1 MRQWLLVAILLLEVY
16 AVSEAQRRPE
26 DEPLLDWT
34 ACYQYRDS
42 ITHPAGVIKP
52 ADVDRARA
60 NIARYAWAQ
69 RYAAGVEAQA
79 RARLSELTPEYIVR
93 MIPETTPGDTLF
105 TPCPAC
111 RDQGKPAHPHGQWHW
126 PVEDPDHLVCKVCGT
141 VFPND
146 QYPESIVLRTTYGK
160 PQELSFYGGPG
171 FQIFSYVGRPS
182 FSGNIRACKVAY
194 MVGVLRNC
202 AEAYLLTGDVEF
214 ATAVR
219 AILLRLADVYPNWL
233 VHVGYG
239 EYADMDPHIAALNI
253 DNLPADELTPGPT
266 KPDRKLHTGYWSA
279 GRSSAVGMD
288 AGFVRAVTEAYDF
301 TCEAQRDG
309 QPLYTEDERRRIERN
324 LILEST
330 VLLVADKS
338 VNNKSVG
345 NATAVALVGM
355 TLGHP
360 GMVRFGLDVFMDTVN
375 EWFLADGGT
384 SESWS
389 YAEMTLSG
397 IWALGQAFRGYSD
410 PPGYA
415 DAAGQRLQGIDLYH
429 DTNYKL
435 AWQAMFN
442 GLQGDLRYPPLADG
456 HKTSALGADFVE
468 LMAANYPENEQ
479 YMALLREVAGPD
491 LARGHAHHALYFRE
505 PGLEEKPSPPLTLPD
520 YVFPA
525 LQIGYLRSGHTG
537 RDSALVLSASDWGG
551 HHHNDSLSLYYW
563 QQGRELLSDLG
574 YLWDHPQSHMTR
586 RTFAHNTV
594 MVDGREQQTVG
605 RGGKFTLFATTDRVK
620 VMEAESRA
628 YPQTSLY
635 RRTVAQVSYAPGRQ
649 YVVDIFRVQGGRRH
663 EYVFHGPNNAM
674 TVQGPELVQ
683 GGPAVQPVRGCV
695 RLWVNQENV
704 AFQVDDV
711 TLSGP
716 DGANVFPNPQATG
729 LDAQSGKPAGFG
741 YYRGDGE
748 AEWGQVTEGHGDNTS
763 VGLRVTR
770 PGAQRV
776 NVALL
781 LGDSDGY
788 SGPRALELLP
798 GVEYR
803 LSFWIKGTAPNVQV
817 ELLYWPSDPTDAN
830 NRVYQALSGA
840 RVVSAEAEWQQ
851 VEATFTIPD
860 VVDMKNVRQAAAV
873 APWRLSWDLD
883 EQFVLSALWTNESGQ
898 TTLLGDG
905 WGQRDYRNSDVGAT
919 LPYIVRRA
927 PAGEQATVF
936 ATVFE
941 GHAPGEGLVRSVRLV
956 PVPEA
961 QAVNAAVVAVETE
974 EGTDYLISCL
984 EPRPLTVSL
993 PEGPVDFAGRFA
1005 MVSARDGRLTEA
1017 AVVQGQ

>member
-1 MRQWLLVAILLLEVY
+1 MAE
-16 AVSEAQRRPE
+16 SERRPE
-26 DEPLLDWT
+26 DEPLLDWS
-34 ACYQYRDS
+34 ACDQYRAT

-52 ADVDRARA
+52 ADVARARE
-60 NIARYAWAQ
+60 NIARHEWAQ
-69 RYAAGVEAQA
+69 RYVAGIEAQA
-79 RARLSELTPEYIVR
+79 RARLPELTPEYIDK

-126 PVEDPDHLVCKVCGT
+126 PVDDPDHLVCQVCGT

-146 QYPESIVLRTTYGK
+146 QYRESIVLRTTWGK
-160 PQELSFYGGPG
+160 PQELTFYGGPG

-194 MVGVLRNC
+194 MAGVLRNL
-202 AEAYLLTGDVEF
+202 AEAYLLSGSIEF
-214 ATAVR
+214 AAAVR

-279 GRSSAVGMD
+279 GRSAAVGMD
-288 AGFVRAVTEAYDF
+288 AGFVRTVTEAYDF

-309 QPLYTEDERRRIERN
+309 RPLYSDEERRRIEKD

-389 YAEMTLSG
+389 YASMTLSG

-410 PPGYA
+410 PPGYQGV
-415 DAAGQRLQGIDLYH
+415 DGERLQGLDLYH

-435 AWQAMFN
+435 AWEAMFN
-442 GLQGDLRYPPLADG
+442 GLQGNLRYPPLADG
-456 HKTSALGADFVE
+456 YATSALGADFVE
-468 LMAANYPENEQ
+468 LMVANYPENEQ
-479 YMALLREVAGPD
+479 YLALLKEIAGPD
-491 LARGHAHHALYFRE
+491 LSRGYAHHALYFRE
-505 PGLEEKPSPPLTLPD
+505 PGLDEKATPPLSFPD
-520 YVFPA
+520 YVFPV
-525 LQIGYLRSGHTG
+525 LQIGYLRSGETG

-551 HHHNDSLSLYYW
+551 HHHYDSLSLYYW

-594 MVDGREQQTVG
+594 VVDGREQQATG

-620 VMEAESRA
+620 VMEAESQA

-649 YVVDIFRVQGGRRH
+649 YVVDIFRVRGGKRH

-674 TVQGPELVQ
+674 TIEGPDLTSE
-683 GGPAVQPVRGCV
+683 GAAVQPVRACV
-695 RLWVNQENV
+695 RLWTNQEDV

-711 TLSGP
+711 SVKGP
-716 DGANVFPNPQATG
+716 YGHELFPNPQGAE

-741 YYRGDGE
+741 HYRGDGE
-748 AEWGQVTEGHGDNTS
+748 AEWGAVAGGHGDGTS
-763 VGLRVTR
+763 VGLRVTQ
-770 PGAQRV
+770 PGAERV

-788 SGPRALELLP
+788 TGPRALELVP

-803 LSFWIKGTAPNVQV
+803 LSFWIKGQAPSVQL

-830 NRVYQALSGA
+830 NRVYHALSGA
-840 RVVSAEAEWQQ
+840 RVVSARPEWQQ

-860 VVDMKNVRQAAAV
+860 AVDLKNMRQAAAV

-883 EQFVLSALWTNESGQ
+883 DEFVFSALWTNEAGC

-905 WGQRDYRNSDVGAT
+905 WGQRDCRNSDVGAT

-927 PAGEQATVF
+927 PAAEEPTVF
-936 ATVFE
+936 ASVFE
-941 GHAPGEGLVRSVRLV
+941 GHVPGQEIVRSVRLI
-956 PVPEA
+956 PVPDN
-961 QAVNAAVVAVETE
+961 QVDNAVVVAVETE
-974 EGTDYLISCL
+974 EGTDYLVSCL
-984 EPRPLTVSL
+984 EPRPLTIRL
-993 PEGPVDFAGRFA
+993 PEGPLDFTGHFT
-1005 MVSARDGRLTEA
+1005 MVAARDGRLTEA
-1017 AVVQGQ
+1017 IVMHGQ